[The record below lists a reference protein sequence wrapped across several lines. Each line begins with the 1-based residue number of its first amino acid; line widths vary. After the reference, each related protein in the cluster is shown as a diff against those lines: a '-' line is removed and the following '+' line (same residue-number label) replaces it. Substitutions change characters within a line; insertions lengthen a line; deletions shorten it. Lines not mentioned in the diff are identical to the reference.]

1 MAVPITKFSRNEIL
15 SKLLTGGVITR
26 NEAREKLFDEP
37 SLAAGR
43 EISYNAGRFVNSA
56 LAGVNPHSSSNAM
69 DVVLGAPVDNP
80 QCECHL
86 AHERKTNY
94 CPIHQ
99 PIVAPG
105 TTSSA
110 FTWMPNAVYAIDDK
124 IMVMDEA
131 QIKMEETFADWNE
144 LRSQIATGFKLPA
157 DSLNNQTFSTVTAAT
172 AQIEQANQDSQDYF
186 EQMKEAIA
194 EWFSVKSAKD
204 AVAAKPAKPA
214 EEPVVVAVVE
224 LCTNRRLIIE

>member
-1 MAVPITKFSRNEIL
+1 MAVPRTKFSRAEIL
-15 SKLLTGGVITR
+15 SKLLSGGIITP
-26 NEAREKLFDEP
+26 NEAELFDEP

-56 LAGVNPHSSSNAM
+56 LAGVNPHTSSNA
-69 DVVLGAPVDNP
+69 VDIVTVNNP
-80 QCECHL
+80 QCQCHL

-94 CPIHQ
+94 CPVHQ
-99 PIVAPG
+99 PIVTPG

-124 IMVMDEA
+124 IVVMDEA
-131 QIKMEETFADWNE
+131 QTKMEETFADWNE

-157 DSLNNQTFSTVTAAT
+157 DSLNNQTFTVTAAT

-194 EWFSVKSAKD
+194 EWFSQK
-204 AVAAKPAKPA
+204 KPVEKVGKPV
-214 EEPVVVAVVE
+214 EQPTVAVVE